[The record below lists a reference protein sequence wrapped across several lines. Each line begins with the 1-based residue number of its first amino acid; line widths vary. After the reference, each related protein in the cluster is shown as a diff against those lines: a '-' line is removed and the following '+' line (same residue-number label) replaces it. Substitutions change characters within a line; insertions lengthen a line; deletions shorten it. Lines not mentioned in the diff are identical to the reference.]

1 MQFIFSESAKKDLER
16 LPKIFQSRLR
26 TKLLYWQSTENPLQF
41 ATPLVKYVGATH
53 RFRLGTYRL
62 IVLSKADSEI
72 LILRIRHRK
81 DVYK

>member
-1 MQFIFSESAKKDLER
+1 MQFIFSESAKQDLEK
-16 LPKIFQSRLR
+16 LPKIFQSRLK

-53 RFRLGTYRL
+53 RFRIGAYRL
-62 IVLSKADSEI
+62 IVLQKSDSKI

>member
-41 ATPLVKYVGATH
+41 AAPLVNYAGATH

-62 IVLSKADSEI
+62 IVLSKANGEI

-81 DVYK
+81 DVY